1 MLYLFENYA
10 LDTDRRELRRGDTLI
25 SVEPKVFDL
34 LAYLIANCDRVVSK
48 DDLIGAIWEGRI
60 VSDAA
65 LTTRLN
71 AARSAIADSGEEQ
84 RLIKTL
90 PRKGIRFVGQIN
102 EAKHPEAPAT
112 SALALPDKPSLA
124 VLPFTNM
131 SGDPEQ
137 EYFADGIA
145 DDIITEL
152 SHVSSLFVVARNSS
166 FAFKNKSPDI
176 REVGRQLGVRYVLEG
191 SVRRSA
197 GRLRVAAQ
205 LIDAA
210 DGKHVWAERYDRRV
224 QDIFDIQDELT
235 KEIVT
240 ALRIKL
246 TDGEQA
252 SVWLRSTNNIEAW
265 GYAMRGADHLWRG
278 TAASMAE
285 ARSLLERAVATDPT
299 YAKAMAL
306 LALTYYFDTRFNYG
320 ASQGESKHKHAEYA
334 AKALALDPEEPYSL
348 LMRSGVRSFEGRFA
362 EAFEDVKRALD
373 KSPNDAYCWVRAARI
388 LIHLDRGKEAEEAIR
403 YAMRL
408 NPFYPIQ
415 YLAVLGDALAHQDCN
430 EEAIAVFDE
439 VVKREP
445 KYMSG
450 YVHLARAHSALG
462 NENAAR
468 SAAAEALRIDPKYTI
483 AAAASLYLSVN
494 KKRRDGFLRNLES
507 AGFPPG
513 PVAVG

>member
-1 MLYLFENYA
+1 VQIA
-10 LDTDRRELRRGDTLI
+10 
-25 SVEPKVFDL
+25 PQVFDL
-34 LAYLIANCDRVVSK
+34 LEFLVRNHERVVSK
-48 DDLIGAIWEGRI
+48 DDLTEAVWDGRI
-60 VSDAA
+60 VSDSA
-65 LTTRLN
+65 LTTRIN
-71 AARSAIADSGEEQ
+71 AVRRALGDSGDAQ
-84 RLIKTL
+84 HYIKTI
-90 PRKGIRFVGQIN
+90 PRKGVRFV
-102 EAKHPEAPAT
+102 APVHELASTGTKTYAAAT
-112 SALALPDKPSLA
+112 IRSAAPPYPDRPSIA
-124 VLPFTNM
+124 ILPFSNM
-131 SGDPEQ
+131 SDDRDQ
-137 EYFADGIA
+137 EFLADGMVE
-145 DDIITEL
+145 DIITTL

-191 SVRRSA
+191 SVRRSTD
-197 GRLRVAAQ
+197 RLRITAQ
-205 LIDAA
+205 LIDAT
-210 DGKHVWAERYDRRV
+210 DGKHVWAERYDRRL

-278 TAASMAE
+278 TAASMSE
-285 ARSLLERAVATDPT
+285 ARSLLERAVAIDPT

-320 ASQGESKHKHAEYA
+320 SSQEESKRKHAEYA
-334 AKALALDPEEPYSL
+334 ARALALDPEEPYSW
-348 LMRSGVRSFEGRFA
+348 LMRSGVRSFEGQFA

-373 KSPNDAYCWVRAARI
+373 KSPNDAYCWVRSARI
-388 LIHLDRGKEAEEAIR
+388 LIHLDRGEEAEEAIR

-415 YLAVLGDALAHQDCN
+415 YLAILGDALAHQDRN
-430 EEAIAVFDE
+430 EEAIAVFDD

-445 KYMSG
+445 RYLSG

-462 NENAAR
+462 QEKAAR
-468 SAAAEALRIDPKYTI
+468 SAAAQALRIDPKYTV

-494 KKRRDGFLRNLES
+494 EERRNAFLGNLES
-507 AGFPPG
+507 AGFPRG
-513 PVAVG
+513 PA